1 MTDTT
6 DRVVVGA
13 LAGAFGVKGEVRL
26 KSYCAD
32 PGAIAD
38 YTPLFTQDGRS
49 FATVVLTGQA
59 GNALVARV
67 DGIVTKEEADALKGT
82 ALYADRDMLPSLP
95 DDEYYY
101 TDLVGLDVYNTGGQ
115 LLGAVK
121 SVQNHG
127 ASDLLEVYR
136 AGMTTAVLLPFTMSA
151 VPTIDIQARR
161 IVADPPEGLFPDA

>member
-13 LAGAFGVKGEVRL
+13 FAGAFGVNGEVRL

-38 YTPLFTQDGRS
+38 YTPLFTEEGRS

-67 DGIVTKEEADALKGT
+67 DGIVTKEEADALKG
-82 ALYADRDMLPSLP
+82 AVLYADRQMLPDLP

-101 TDLVGLDVYNTGGQ
+101 TDLVGLDVFDTGGQ
-115 LLGAVK
+115 NLGFVK

-136 AGMTTAVLLPFTMSA
+136 PGMTASVLVPFTLAS
-151 VPTIDIQARR
+151 VPTVDLQARR
-161 IVADPPEGLFPDA
+161 IVADPPEGLFPDT